1 MLVVFAFMKNGFKI
15 KSILSVNEKIL
26 LLSILEK
33 YGCKNIYLHHAI
45 YLNSERFTFILPDNF
60 EISTPSFIAAY
71 NKTNGELHFFSLNDE
86 GVSRFNYFLYSTNNL
101 LDIGKGIQYL
111 GTDLVTSKKLFHY
124 NTNVVSKL
132 IEMNEYYVYTLSKEK
147 FFEKKEEL
155 KRYLINED
163 GLNFCFATSKRDILK
178 LLNLQKGYLYE
189 EMQYPNII
197 LSEKFI
203 FMNLQKILKNY
214 RLFFLEYKENP
225 VAKCEWNAFSN
236 KIFQIGGVYVDPKFR
251 NRKLAFTLLYKM
263 IDYSFSE
270 LDMKESSL
278 FVRMSNIAAQKLYE
292 KLFFEKYKENLVWAI
307 FKLN

>member
-1 MLVVFAFMKNGFKI
+1 MVVFIFMSNEFKI
-15 KSILSVNEKIL
+15 KNNLIGNEKL
-26 LLSILEK
+26 HLLSILESH
-33 YGCKNIYLHHAI
+33 GCKNIYLHHSI
-45 YLNSERFTFILPDNF
+45 FSNSEKFTFILPENY
-60 EISTPSFIAAY
+60 ENSTPCFISAY
-71 NKTNGELHFFSLNDE
+71 NKNNGELHFFSLNDE

-111 GTDLVTSKKLFHY
+111 GTDIVSYKKLSHY
-124 NTNVVSKL
+124 NTNIVSKL
-132 IEMNEYYVYTLSKEK
+132 IEMNEYYVYTISKDK
-147 FFEKKEEL
+147 FIEEKEEL
-155 KRYLINED
+155 NKYIFNEK
-163 GLNFCFATSKRDILK
+163 GINFCFATNKRDIIR

-214 RLFFLEYKENP
+214 KLFFLNFNNTP

-251 NRKLAFTLLYKM
+251 NHGLAFTLLYKM
-263 IDYSFSE
+263 MDYSFSE
-270 LDMKESSL
+270 IDMKEASL

-292 KLFFEKYKENLVWAI
+292 KLYFEKYKDNLVWAI